1 MDAEEKEVYKRNI
14 RRACADARWHGAQFK
29 RTKTIRVSVETADW
43 LQALAYQRRVTVS
56 ALADELLRSLRD
68 KS

>member
-1 MDAEEKEVYKRNI
+1 MDEEEKEAYKRNI

-29 RTKTIRVSVETADW
+29 QTKTVRVSVEIADW
-43 LQALAYQRRVTVS
+43 LQDLAYQRRITVS